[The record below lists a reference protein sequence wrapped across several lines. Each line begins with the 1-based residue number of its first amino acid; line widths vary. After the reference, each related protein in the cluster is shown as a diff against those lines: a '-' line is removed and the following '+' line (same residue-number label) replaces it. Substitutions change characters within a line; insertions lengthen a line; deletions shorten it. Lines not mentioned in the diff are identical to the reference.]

1 MHLALPSV
9 MAAASC
15 VCAGRAISPRVC
27 VTAMNMAELTEVGAR
42 EKKVKVNE
50 REREG
55 TVESPLGT
63 HRRCGIGLT
72 SPFLSH
78 FVHSVLPQEG
88 TLHCKV

>member
-15 VCAGRAISPRVC
+15 VCARRAVSPRVC

-50 REREG
+50 RERER
-55 TVESPLGT
+55 VLWRAPS
-63 HRRCGIGLT
+63 GLT
-72 SPFLSH
+72 ED
-78 FVHSVLPQEG
+78 VAQA
-88 TLHCKV
+88 